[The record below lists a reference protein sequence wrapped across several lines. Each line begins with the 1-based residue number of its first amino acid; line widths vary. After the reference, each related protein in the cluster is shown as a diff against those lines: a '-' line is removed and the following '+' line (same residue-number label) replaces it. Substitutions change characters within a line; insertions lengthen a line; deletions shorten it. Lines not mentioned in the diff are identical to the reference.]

1 TSVVFNDAATQTVV
15 TLANGQVTT
24 STYNKAGDLVSSTA
38 ASDFSP
44 AGKSQ
49 FLYDKLGRIRVA
61 RNYWGT
67 GTTEFYNS
75 YYLYDAAGRKTA
87 DISHSGDVVEYR
99 YDNANRIIGQ
109 VAYNGRLNA
118 TQLLAL
124 SSAANY
130 NGYSTTIGS
139 IRPAAQALDIWTWN
153 IYDAGG
159 RLLQTIDGLG
169 GVTAFEYDTSDRLI
183 KTTSYVNRLA
193 QAAVDGFKAVSPL
206 TVQAVTADAG
216 RDQVSRVFY
225 DRDGRL
231 IGNLNGEGYVT
242 RILYD
247 KAGQKV
253 QEIAYASATNTK
265 AGVAA
270 VDRASATFTALL
282 ATIASSAN
290 DRDTRYVY
298 DGQGQL
304 RYMRN
309 VLGQVTSYQYDVNGN
324 VTSVTQHNNIAS
336 PANYNLATVK
346 AAVTAHA
353 NDRTSWNIYDNRDRL
368 VYSIDAAGTVS
379 HLTYDTVG
387 QVTKSVIYAA
397 AQATSSLPSFAD
409 MNSWAAGQAGNAG
422 NRVTRNWYT
431 QKGELRYS
439 QDAEGFVTG
448 YNYDAL
454 SQNVIKSKWANIAST
469 ADTTTIPNLDSLILG
484 AGPAVTN
491 RYSYDYAGR
500 LLTSTDAEGVRSSN
514 VYNALGQISD
524 AYIADQRNGVI
535 SADLTITHYEYDGAG
550 RMVKQSDAY
559 GQAEVTDMQY
569 TYDGLGNLTS
579 VIDANGKVTSYTY
592 DRLGR
597 MVTMTDAAGG
607 VTSYEY

>member
-44 AGKSQ
+44 AGTVSY
-49 FLYDKLGRIRVA
+49 LYDRLGRVRVMTDA
-61 RNYWGT
+61 GGHKT
-67 GTTEFYNS
+67 
-75 YYLYDAAGRKTA
+75 YYLYGKAGRKTA
-87 DISHSGDVVEYR
+87 EINNDGWMSEYR
-99 YDNANRIIGQ
+99 YDNANRVI
-109 VAYNGRLNA
+109 AEARYLNA
-118 TQLLAL
+118 VSAGYLAAL
-124 SSAANY
+124 SDPNNTVDVAALRPPAN
-130 NGYSTTIGS
+130 STYDHWAWS
-139 IRPAAQALDIWTWN
+139 

-159 RLLQTIDGLG
+159 RVIQNIDATG
-169 GVTAFEYDTSDRLI
+169 GVTAFEYDKSDRLI

-193 QAAVDGFKAVSPL
+193 QAAVDGFKVVSPL

-270 VDRASATFTALL
+270 VDRASSTFTALL

-324 VTSVTQHNNIAS
+324 VTSVTQHNNIES

-346 AAVTAHA
+346 AAVTAHV

-397 AQATSSLPSFAD
+397 ARATSGLPSFAD

-431 QKGELRYS
+431 PKGELRYS
-439 QDAEGFVTG
+439 QDAEGFVTDQFFDAEGQVTARLRYNAAVSLSDSSGIGDVAAAIGGQYSAGQYTQTSYG
-448 YNYDAL
+448 YYADGEMYSMTDPLGMLTIYGRYANGTEIDIHTAYNTADSSLNLQRYDA
-454 SQNVIKSKWANIAST
+454 
-469 ADTTTIPNLDSLILG
+469 
-484 AGPAVTN
+484 
-491 RYSYDYAGR
+491 AGR
-500 LLTSTDAEGVRSSN
+500 LVGEYGAYGDAEGV
-514 VYNALGQISD
+514 
-524 AYIADQRNGVI
+524 
-535 SADLTITHYEYDGAG
+535 LT
-550 RMVKQSDAY
+550 
-559 GQAEVTDMQY
+559 QY
-569 TYDGLGNLTS
+569 VYDGLGNLTS